1 MMCELELWLKALI
14 VALANLV
21 GVYVVKLLEEK
32 ARKDKLWKVEATIP
46 RDEAA
51 QMIEDCKY
59 YGLTYNYVDIE
70 KWYLFN
76 FYCPTQKDSANVK
89 NLLKSYN
96 AKYFV
101 SETKNL

>member
-14 VALANLV
+14 VALTNLV
-21 GVYVVKLLEEK
+21 GVYVVKLIEEK
-32 ARKDKLWKVEATIP
+32 ARKDKLWRVEATIP
-46 RDEAA
+46 REEAK

-59 YGLTYNYVDIE
+59 YELTYNYVDIE

-76 FYCPTQKDSANVK
+76 FYCPTKEDSADVK